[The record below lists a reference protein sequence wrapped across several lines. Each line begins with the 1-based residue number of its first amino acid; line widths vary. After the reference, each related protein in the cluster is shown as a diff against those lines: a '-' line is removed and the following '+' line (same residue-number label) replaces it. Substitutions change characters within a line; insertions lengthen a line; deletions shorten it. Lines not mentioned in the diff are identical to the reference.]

1 MRTILNKNENYSQL
15 LEVVMSELIIVILA
29 SLAAGLLS
37 LSVALVLLSSKKL
50 SEKLVK
56 YGTPF
61 AAGVLLIIGF
71 RDLLPEGIEEEG
83 IQVLNATLGAVII
96 FFLIEKGFSSFHHHH
111 EEDKP
116 KDNNT
121 QGWLFVIGDVFHNL
135 IDGISL
141 GGAFLLGR
149 ETGLLATF
157 ALISHDIP
165 LEVGEFGNQ
174 LRVGFTKKQTIIRN
188 IVSGSTTVIGAV
200 LTFQIGGDLNIPM
213 GYLYGGIAGF
223 FIYIALSDIVPTIHT
238 SEKSRYGLQ
247 TGFLLVGLIFGGTVS
262 ALAHEYIDVTHNHE
276 LHEDE
281 HSEHSHALLEVNSSL
296 PVPEISINVEEDKKS
311 GYNLFLTTQNFTFN
325 PDNASSEHVDGEGHA
340 HLYINGKKITRL
352 YSKAYYLGDFEKG
365 SYTIVVELSSNDHSI
380 LSKNGNPIQASFEL
394 VVGEH
399 GDHDDH
405 DEEGH
410 HDEET
415 NLTDENLSD
424 NISSELLPAYEA
436 LGCTTILKN
445 LNELEIYTV
454 AIERPFPGEIISGD
468 YLVTG
473 CSSAFEGTV
482 VWQLLDI
489 YGNSVGSGFTNG
501 GSFSVDKFEFYLE
514 TEIFNNGKYFLEVYE
529 TDPSD
534 GESSLK
540 LDGTTIPIYIN
551 NEIITSTTTIDVE
564 VEKFSLSV
572 AEGIPE
578 ELQIIE
584 VKLGTKA
591 IIEIN
596 SSVNTELHIHGYD
609 LYIDIQKDNTQ
620 ELAFDFNIAGEFEI
634 EDHNSG
640 YEVARIRV
648 NP

>member
-188 IVSGSTTVIGAV
+188 IISGSTTVIGAV

-276 LHEDE
+276 LHDE
-281 HSEHSHALLEVNSSL
+281 
-296 PVPEISINVEEDKKS
+296 EED
-311 GYNLFLTTQNFTFN
+311 
-325 PDNASSEHVDGEGHA
+325 H
-340 HLYINGKKITRL
+340 
-352 YSKAYYLGDFEKG
+352 
-365 SYTIVVELSSNDHSI
+365 
-380 LSKNGNPIQASFEL
+380 
-394 VVGEH
+394 
-399 GDHDDH
+399 H
-405 DEEGH
+405 DEEEDH

-415 NLTDENLSD
+415 SPINENSSD
-424 NISSELLPAYEA
+424 NISSELLPANE
-436 LGCTTILKN
+436 TT
-445 LNELEIYTV
+445 
-454 AIERPFPGEIISGD
+454 
-468 YLVTG
+468 
-473 CSSAFEGTV
+473 
-482 VWQLLDI
+482 
-489 YGNSVGSGFTNG
+489 
-501 GSFSVDKFEFYLE
+501 
-514 TEIFNNGKYFLEVYE
+514 
-529 TDPSD
+529 
-534 GESSLK
+534 
-540 LDGTTIPIYIN
+540 
-551 NEIITSTTTIDVE
+551 TSTSTVDVE
-564 VEKFSLSV
+564 VKKFNLSIT
-572 AEGIPE
+572 EGVPE